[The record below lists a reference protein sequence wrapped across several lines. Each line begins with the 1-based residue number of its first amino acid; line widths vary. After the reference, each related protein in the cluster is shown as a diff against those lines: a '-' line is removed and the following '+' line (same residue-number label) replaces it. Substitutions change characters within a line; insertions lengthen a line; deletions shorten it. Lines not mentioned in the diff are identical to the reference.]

1 MVFGLVYGIFNIIY
15 IVAFDGT
22 DPYGHDYVYDILDWN
37 NNPGNIAGSMADYLG
52 IHISNLKRIII
63 MIKLLLGMSAA
74 FVCATVVA
82 FPILVS
88 VFYFLAKFRDFLWN
102 KYYTGG
108 GSVEPED
115 SVPTSIGTSTQQR
128 NGIYTVSIKLQDQ

>member
-1 MVFGLVYGIFNIIY
+1 MVRIHTDTITCMIFLT
-15 IVAFDGT
+15 GT
-22 DPYGHDYVYDILDWN
+22 ITRV
-37 NNPGNIAGSMADYLG
+37 GNIAGSMADYLG

-63 MIKLLLGMSAA
+63 MTKLLLGMSAA

-88 VFYFLAKFRDFLWN
+88 VFYFLAKFRDFLWS

-108 GSVEPED
+108 GSVEPPED
-115 SVPTSIGTSTQQR
+115 SVPTSIGTSTQR